1 MSSIERF
8 SRTIPASGV
17 IETPRGNVFLLIAAT
32 GTINVR
38 FENGGAAEGVN
49 DVNGGVRVE
58 RVKPW
63 DAARILGTAGVTV
76 EFWVGSQEVERD
88 LIDVFTQ
95 IATIAGVASVAIN
108 PTVAATD
115 RAPVTVSNAIQTV
128 ALFAANLTRRK
139 LRVFVDE
146 NNQDTCY
153 VHTTGGAQ
161 RIANLQ
167 PGSVYTFDGLYGLD
181 VERAVASGG
190 NCIFYIY
197 EEA

>member
-49 DVNGGVRVE
+49 GVNGGVRVE

-63 DAARILGTAGVTV
+63 DAARILGSAGVTV

-108 PTVAATD
+108 PTVAPTD
-115 RAPVTVSNAIQTV
+115 RAPVAAANAAQSV
-128 ALFAANLTRRK
+128 LFAANLLRRK

-146 NNQDTCY
+146 NNAGTAFAR
-153 VHTTGGAQ
+153 VTGGANN
-161 RIANLQ
+161 IANLQ

-181 VERAVASGG
+181 VRNDTGAIA
-190 NCIFYIY
+190 NFYIF